1 LLPTRPAKDFH
12 LQSSAHVRHT
22 FALVAKATFMPPID
36 IASLP
41 ASLLDRFAGD
51 IAEQP
56 CRQRGGSVLHPPMS
70 LGKAG
75 RAW

>member
-41 ASLLDRFAGD
+41 ASLLDRFAAG
-51 IAEQP
+51 IAKQHLVAP
-56 CRQRGGSVLHPPMS
+56 IPWAHD
-70 LGKAG
+70 G
-75 RAW
+75 RRVAMCAF